1 MPQFLWLNTQESLS
15 LAQKY
20 ALNQVPRIQT
30 HKLLSYA
37 LRVGV
42 TEEREPDALNSS
54 KPEVLGLS
62 VPGKPKK
69 RQQTN
74 QGRTRSRKRIAAPM
88 GLL

>member
-1 MPQFLWLNTQESLS
+1 MQESLS

-30 HKLLSYA
+30 HKSLSYA

-54 KPEVLGLS
+54 KPEVLSLS
-62 VPGKPKK
+62 VPDKPKK
-69 RQQTN
+69 PQQTN
-74 QGRTRSRKRIAAPM
+74 KTLRPGQDKE
-88 GLL
+88 